1 VGCSNVVAHSV
12 ACSLSARGSA
22 PISDRT
28 LDIIRRSIPLI
39 DVVGAVVSLRRAG
52 RRLIGLCP
60 FHSERHPSFG
70 IDPERNLW
78 FCFGC
83 GAGGDAITFIQR
95 LEGCD
100 FRKAV
105 GILAARFGISIQ
117 PGTVDRS
124 RLALREELRGIDE
137 RIKEIL
143 RRERIRCADELE
155 RLREICRR
163 SDLDS
168 LPADVHNR
176 LRRADAR
183 YVLVA
188 LQRQEDTE
196 EFLAA
201 SPAEQEKRIDEALND
216 GYVRSGTFHREVPC
230 Q

>member
-124 RLALREELRGIDE
+124 R
-137 RIKEIL
+137 
-143 RRERIRCADELE
+143 RERIRCADELE